1 LFRGNKDEGVGL
13 DGIMLDKASVGKSE
27 ASVAAGI
34 ISSSRG
40 KIIILKQAKLQ
51 ALSSITIKIF
61 IISQNFAF
69 VFFFPPK
76 KREHIRW

>member
-27 ASVAAGI
+27 ASVAVGI

-40 KIIILKQAKLQ
+40 KIIILNQAKLQ
-51 ALSSITIKIF
+51 ALV
-61 IISQNFAF
+61 Q
-69 VFFFPPK
+69 
-76 KREHIRW
+76 HHY